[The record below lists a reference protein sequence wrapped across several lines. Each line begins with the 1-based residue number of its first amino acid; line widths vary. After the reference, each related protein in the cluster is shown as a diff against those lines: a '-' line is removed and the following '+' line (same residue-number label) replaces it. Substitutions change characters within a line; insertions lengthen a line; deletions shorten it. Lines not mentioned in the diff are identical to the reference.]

1 MAHALIESERG
12 ARRFAVGAAVAL
24 GIAGG
29 LVSASGRPEFTAI
42 ALGLVLAA
50 LVVSSRTALFWFVV
64 IGALV
69 VTGVA
74 QLYLPGSRYLR
85 YVVPLASLG
94 FLLHWLGEALARRGE
109 PAILPPHL
117 IWAFG
122 FVAIAIVAALLNPTA
137 PVVALIGFKNYF
149 QMWVFF
155 LALVLL
161 DWHRSLPRHLYVGL
175 LLIGLLQLPFAAHQY
190 LVLSPRLVG
199 LGEGIVPADVVAGT
213 FGAMQ
218 AGGGANA
225 VLAAFQVI
233 LAGLLLAMWKRGRLG
248 TFWTVGL
255 SVLLLAPLLV
265 NQAKIAVLYLPL
277 MFLVVFRGDV
287 LRRPGRFLFAAAGL
301 AGLVAALFS
310 ALLLTNPGGRLGSW
324 SELVDNVIARQTATV
339 DERAGQY
346 AELSRWTALTF
357 WAQQHARA
365 NPVQTL
371 LGHGPGA
378 TREPEGGGL
387 GVTGTLAQRKY
398 GGLRIGYTA
407 VSALLWE
414 VGVIGLVL
422 VLGMFVA
429 GFRAAGRLARYYAG
443 RDEFQAALFDGL
455 QAAIAVL
462 LLSLAHKDFF
472 VVHLPYQALVYLIL
486 GYVGNAWLQ
495 VQRAQESARA

>member
-1 MAHALIESERG
+1 MARELTQTGRESG
-12 ARRFAVGAAVAL
+12 WLVAGAAVVL

-29 LVSASGRPEFTAI
+29 LVSAFGRPELTVI

-94 FLLHWLGEALARRGE
+94 FLLHWLGDALARRDE
-109 PAILPPHL
+109 PAVLPPPL
-117 IWAFG
+117 VWGFA
-122 FVAIAIVAALLNPTA
+122 FVAISVISTLINLTDPVIAL
-137 PVVALIGFKNYF
+137 VGFKNYF
-149 QMWVFF
+149 QMWLFF
-155 LALVLL
+155 LAFVFLRW
-161 DWHRSLPRHLYVGL
+161 DDSLPRRLYVGL
-175 LLIGLLQLPFAAHQY
+175 LLIGLLQLPFAAHEY

-199 LGEGIVPADVVAGT
+199 LGEGIVPADVIAGT

-233 LAGLLLAMWKRGRLG
+233 LVGLLLAMWKHGRLG
-248 TFWTVGL
+248 TFWLVV
-255 SVLLLAPLLV
+255 SSAVLLTPLLV

-277 MFLVVFRGDV
+277 MFMVVFYRDI
-287 LRRPGRFLFAAAGL
+287 LRRPGKFLFAGAGL
-301 AGLVAALFS
+301 AGLVAVLLT
-310 ALLLTNPGGRLGSW
+310 ALLLTNPSGQLGSW
-324 SELVDNVIARQTATV
+324 SELAENVVARQTASV
-339 DERAGQY
+339 DERQGQY

-357 WAQQHARA
+357 WAQQHAHA
-365 NPVQTL
+365 DPVHTL

-414 VGVIGLVL
+414 VGVVGLLTVIGMLVSA
-422 VLGMFVA
+422 FVA
-429 GFRAAGRLARYYAG
+429 AGQLARYYAG
-443 RDEFQAALFDGL
+443 RSEFRSALFDGL
-455 QAAIAVL
+455 RAAIAVL

-486 GYVGNAWLQ
+486 GYIGYEWLR
-495 VQRAQESARA
+495 VARDQDEDHA